1 MTYAREYFVM
11 MGRAFKDALLDH
23 LPACAA
29 ANARPLMLADSCPH
43 LLRRIPIA
51 CDLAPP
57 VIVILQPLQQPGVR
71 ELNDLDDNK
80 EMLSRGSAG
89 TLTPL
94 SSSLRRASGR
104 T

>member
-29 ANARPLMLADSCPH
+29 AIAHIRPLRAPVLSCSDEH
-43 LLRRIPIA
+43 LMRAVLHHPSPRR
-51 CDLAPP
+51 
-57 VIVILQPLQQPGVR
+57 
-71 ELNDLDDNK
+71 
-80 EMLSRGSAG
+80 
-89 TLTPL
+89 TTPCK
-94 SSSLRRASGR
+94 SQDV